1 MKPSRR
7 RRGLLS
13 VIAVLPLIAMAW
25 LGAAPAAADPAPTPA
40 DAAPARPAT
49 SYSADP
55 LPTAQMSMSVS
66 RPASRI
72 VRAKASLP

>member
-13 VIAVLPLIAMAW
+13 AIAVLPLVAMAW
-25 LGAAPAAADPAPTPA
+25 LGAAPAAADPDP
-40 DAAPARPAT
+40 APAAAGRPAT

-55 LPTAQMSMSVS
+55 LPTAQINGV
-66 RPASRI
+66 
-72 VRAKASLP
+72 V